1 MKRIT
6 LSQYAPIISN
16 DAIGAEIYSLLK
28 SELQDNEI
36 IEVDLGPIIAMVT
49 LCAKQ
54 IFGRLYSELGANI
67 FVHRVKLVNANKDVK
82 SVIMEGISSALN
94 SK

>member
-1 MKRIT
+1 
-6 LSQYAPIISN
+6 
-16 DAIGAEIYSLLK
+16 
-28 SELQDNEI
+28 
-36 IEVDLGPIIAMVT
+36 MVT

-82 SVIMEGISSALN
+82 AVIMEGISSALN